1 MTEDPEQ
8 PEFESRDVQ
17 KLLLK
22 SFFVVTFCY
31 TAFLIGMVF
40 IGAVVFN
47 DAFMAMGNLDQ
58 EAFQQKLNEEPDA
71 LFPRARNL
79 PFVAIA
85 VLLSAALGW
94 LIVKLAP
101 FSYMSH
107 AMFLAILVAVTSF
120 IFATGDQTPAAIQTL
135 AMIMVAA
142 GPIAI
147 YAGARMS
154 VGASPLPGDQQNA

>member
-1 MTEDPEQ
+1 LTENSDEPEIEQ
-8 PEFESRDVQ
+8 RDVQ

-31 TAFLIGMVF
+31 TAFVMAMLVA
-40 IGAVVFN
+40 GAVVFS
-47 DAFMAMGNLDQ
+47 DATMAAGNLDQ
-58 EAFQQKLNEEPDA
+58 DAFQRKLNDEPEK
-71 LFPRARNL
+71 LFPRARYL
-79 PFVAIA
+79 PFVAA
-85 VLLSAALGW
+85 GALLSFAAGW

-120 IFATGDQTPAAIQTL
+120 IFATGDQTPAAIQSL
-135 AMIMVAA
+135 AMIMVPV

-147 YAGARMS
+147 YIGARLS
-154 VGASPLPGDQQNA
+154 VGAVGDDPPE